1 LLAQWAFRGIAATS
15 VDEEEIQGQLAIVT
29 RDIATSASGEIS
41 YDNHGREVRVPA
53 RGVGTK
59 TLVAGV
65 DVVID
70 RIENGVA
77 FVEEWAVVER
87 RL

>member
-1 LLAQWAFRGIAATS
+1 MTYAKGVTAPGE
-15 VDEEEIQGQLAIVT
+15 VDEIQGQLAIVSREISPAGT
-29 RDIATSASGEIS
+29 GEIS
-41 YDNHGREVRVPA
+41 YDQMGKQVHVPA
-53 RGVGTK
+53 RTLSDKPALVGT
-59 TLVAGV
+59 

-77 FVEEWAVVER
+77 FVEEWSAVEQ